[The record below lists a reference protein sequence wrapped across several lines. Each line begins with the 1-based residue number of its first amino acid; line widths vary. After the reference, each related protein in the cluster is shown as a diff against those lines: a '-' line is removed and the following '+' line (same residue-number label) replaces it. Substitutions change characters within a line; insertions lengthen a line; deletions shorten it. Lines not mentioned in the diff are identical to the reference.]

1 VIARLAMKLGIAGL
15 LLGSTMVVAAPAPTV
30 RAEPAGDDTVIAFL
44 ARGVGNGHGRGASQW
59 GMNGRAKAGQGWQQI
74 LDTYY
79 GGTSLGDNPGAGDIR
94 VRLTGWD
101 GDATFGVISTT
112 SAARWAGTSNSSGV
126 NYSSLY
132 AVETSG
138 NTFDIY
144 GVTSGRACPG
154 QGTVVVPKVVLQQ
167 GSSGPDVSNLQ
178 TLLYR
183 LGYDPKGVDGQF
195 GSLTRAAVVQF
206 QNAEALPADGIWN
219 ADDWM
224 RAESRLASAGSVDF
238 GPPIATGVTGPI
250 TFSTTVSPTTVD
262 AGAVLGA
269 CDGDGTITHYRGELE
284 LHSTGDGNRVVN
296 ELPVDL
302 YLRGVV
308 PKEISASWPADA
320 LRAQSVAA
328 RSFALSQNRYS
339 YARTCDTTSC
349 QVYAGAATRSG
360 AASSAISTVEHPL
373 SNAAIDA
380 TAGKVRLWPNGAVV
394 STEFSAS
401 NGPRT
406 AGGAFPPVD
415 DPFDD
420 QPGNPLHTWTRLID
434 ADSVISRYGLSSAD
448 AVHTANDPNANFDG
462 IWDNRVVLGNGSTV
476 SAWDFRNAY
485 GLPSPGFELIPIR
498 RTMTNAAS
506 FAFIGDSVG
515 TGMAIGSSSELQ
527 VLTDG
532 VLSAGMWSAVSG
544 RTTAGGVQVAQT
556 VPVGTDIVLVELGYN
571 DDPSAMAGR
580 IDAMMTALRDRQV
593 GLVMWA
599 NVSTR
604 SNLRDYDATNAA
616 LAAARSRWSEL
627 MVLDWNGRSSGAAA
641 NRWFSDGIHLTATG
655 DVEFALY
662 LRDQIV
668 DVLLGGY
675 TPPRTLLPN
684 TQLRVPVL
692 GVGGVPGSGVS
703 GVALNVTSVLPVADG
718 HMAVWPCGLA
728 KPGTSAV
735 NYRAGGVSPNA
746 VVVPVDATGEVCVE
760 SLVET
765 DVLVDVSAWFGAGAA
780 MGTAS
785 SRLVDTRDGTGP
797 QPPR

>member
-1 VIARLAMKLGIAGL
+1 VIARLATKLGIAGL
-15 LLGSTMVVAAPAPTV
+15 LLGSMIVVAAPAATV
-30 RAEPAGDDTVIAFL
+30 RAEPAGDDTVIGFL

-59 GMNGRAKAGQGWQQI
+59 GMNGRAKAGQNWHQI

-79 GGTSLGDNPGAGDIR
+79 GGTTMGTRTGDIR
-94 VRLTGWD
+94 VRLTEWD
-101 GDATFGVISTT
+101 DDSTFGVISTAGT
-112 SAARWAGTSNSSGV
+112 ARWAGIGASSGV
-126 NYSSLY
+126 DYASLY
-132 AVETSG
+132 AIETSP
-138 NTFDIY
+138 NSFSIF
-144 GVTSGRACPG
+144 GVTTGRACPG
-154 QGTVVVPKVVLQQ
+154 QGTVVVPKVVLKKGDQ
-167 GSSGPDVSNLQ
+167 GQSVRDLQ
-178 TLLYR
+178 TLLTR
-183 LGYDPKGVDGQF
+183 LGYDPKYIDGDFGDLTLAALDNFQRVEGLPRDGVWNSDDWTRAEVRLAAVGSINF
-195 GSLTRAAVVQF
+195 GS
-206 QNAEALPADGIWN
+206 AL
-219 ADDWM
+219 
-224 RAESRLASAGSVDF
+224 
-238 GPPIATGVTGPI
+238 ATGVQGPI
-250 TFSTTVSPTTVD
+250 TFSTTVSSTNVD

-269 CDGDGTITHYRGELE
+269 CEGDGTITHYRGELE

-328 RSFALSQNRYS
+328 RSFAFSQNRYS
-339 YARTCDTTSC
+339 YARTCDTSSC

-360 AASSAISTVEHPL
+360 AASSALSTVEHPL

-380 TAGKVRLWPNGAVV
+380 TTGNVRVWNGTNTVV

-434 ADSVISRYGLSSAD
+434 ADSVISRYGLANAD
-448 AVHTANDPNANFDG
+448 AVHTAIDPNVNFDG

-476 SAWDFRNAY
+476 SAWDFRNVY

-515 TGMAIGSSSELQ
+515 TGMAIGASSELQ

-532 VLSAGMWSAVSG
+532 VFSADMWSAVSG
-544 RTTAGGVQVAQT
+544 RTTTVGAQVAQT

-571 DDPSAMAGR
+571 DEPSAMPGR

-627 MVLDWNGRSSGAAA
+627 VVLDWNDRSSGKAGD
-641 NRWFSDGIHLTATG
+641 RWFADGIHLTATG
-655 DVEFALY
+655 DVEFSLY

-668 DVLLGGY
+668 DLLLGGY
-675 TPPRTLLPN
+675 TPPRTLLPG

-765 DVLVDVSAWFGAGAA
+765 DVLVDVSAWFGVGAA
-780 MGTAS
+780 MGSAS